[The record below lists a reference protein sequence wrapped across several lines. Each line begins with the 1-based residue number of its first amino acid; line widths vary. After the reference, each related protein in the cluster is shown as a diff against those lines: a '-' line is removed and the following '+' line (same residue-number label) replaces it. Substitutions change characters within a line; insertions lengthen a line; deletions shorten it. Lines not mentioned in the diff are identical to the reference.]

1 MALQKPITPQEVV
14 KPAVELRIDTVI
26 FRFGPGDQYAF
37 ASCSLVDEDGKTVE
51 GKTVQFTEEELAGW
65 GSDDAELLVLVKAKL
80 GLS

>member
-1 MALQKPITPQEVV
+1 MALQEPIAPQEVV

-51 GKTVQFTEEELAGW
+51 GQTVQFTE
-65 GSDDAELLVLVKAKL
+65 AELIGWEADDQFVVDLIKTKL
-80 GLS
+80 NLS